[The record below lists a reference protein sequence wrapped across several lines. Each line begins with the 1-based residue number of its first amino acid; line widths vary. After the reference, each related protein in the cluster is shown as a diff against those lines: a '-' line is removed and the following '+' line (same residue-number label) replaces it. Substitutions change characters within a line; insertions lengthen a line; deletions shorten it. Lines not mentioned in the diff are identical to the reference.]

1 MLQVDGKKRQFTA
14 KGNTAR
20 VSVCA
25 PVLPRRERPE
35 LDGDHK
41 AQDLEEGE
49 YPAVLHF
56 LKDDSQLA
64 GHMVDLSL
72 EACMVGMNQ
81 PFARGTQVRV
91 EVEFQMRGL
100 HFRLLGVTK
109 AVHGKR
115 TVEILF
121 LEMSGRKRGD
131 LTQVIS
137 ELIGLENNRSQSA

>member
-1 MLQVDGKKRQFTA
+1 
-14 KGNTAR
+14 
-20 VSVCA
+20 
-25 PVLPRRERPE
+25 
-35 LDGDHK
+35 
-41 AQDLEEGE
+41 
-49 YPAVLHF
+49 
-56 LKDDSQLA
+56 
-64 GHMVDLSL
+64 MVDLSL